1 MNPYAAT
8 AAEEN
13 RRTIGGKP
21 RPIGC
26 QKQIGRQLIAQG
38 LANLAEIRRPD
49 LLAGFNDELGIEAEP
64 ATACLANGAK
74 RRQIDAVLSFVV
86 GGAAAV
92 DTIVDGCRPPR
103 VQIVPPLSR
112 HAIDDIAVAVHQ
124 NSWRR

>member
-26 QKQIGRQLIAQG
+26 QKQIGRQLSAQG

-64 ATACLANGAK
+64 ATARLANGAK

-86 GGAAAV
+86 GGAAAI
-92 DTIVDGCRPPR
+92 DTVVGGCCPPR
-103 VQIVPPLSR
+103 GPIIPPLSP
-112 HAIDDIAVAVHQ
+112 HAIDDLPLAV
-124 NSWRR
+124 

>member
-38 LANLAEIRRPD
+38 LANLTEIRRPD

-74 RRQIDAVLSFVV
+74 RRQTDAELAFVI
-86 GGAAAV
+86 GGGSALRTV
-92 DTIVDGCRPPR
+92 CGCC
-103 VQIVPPLSR
+103 
-112 HAIDDIAVAVHQ
+112 
-124 NSWRR
+124 